1 MAYFEAKMHQVWLR
15 LGLSR
20 PLAGFKG
27 LLLREMVPEREK
39 DGNEESRGLLLR
51 DRWEEAG
58 GESSEGKGGKRK
70 EWEKPALYQ

>member
-1 MAYFEAKMHQVWLR
+1 
-15 LGLSR
+15 
-20 PLAGFKG
+20 
-27 LLLREMVPEREK
+27 MVPEREK